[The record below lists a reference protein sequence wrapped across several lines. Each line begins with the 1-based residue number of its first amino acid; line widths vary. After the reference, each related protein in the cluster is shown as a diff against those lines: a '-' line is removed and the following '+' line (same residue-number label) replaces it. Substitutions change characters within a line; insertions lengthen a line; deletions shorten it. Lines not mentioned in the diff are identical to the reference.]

1 MEEQVYASL
10 NIAASRS
17 TWSDVQAK
25 TDVSEWGRKVSAG
38 VTEGPSGKEFFFL
51 RDES

>member
-1 MEEQVYASL
+1 MEDQVYASL

-25 TDVSEWGRKVSAG
+25 TNVSEWGGKVSTG